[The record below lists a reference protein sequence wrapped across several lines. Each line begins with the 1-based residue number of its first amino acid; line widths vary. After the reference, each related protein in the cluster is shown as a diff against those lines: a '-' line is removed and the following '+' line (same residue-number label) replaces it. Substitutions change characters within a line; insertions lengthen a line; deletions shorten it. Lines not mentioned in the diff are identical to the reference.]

1 MAHRASLKMVLRI
14 VFLYVFVISS
24 FSGFSQI
31 LYPILD
37 QNPANVH
44 FKQINV
50 KSNPVR
56 IIYPEG
62 ADSLAFLT
70 ARSLFTQM
78 PDAEILAKNLTHKWS
93 ILLQNQGLNSNG
105 FISLYAPRGEFY
117 TTPSQD
123 ASLQATNH
131 WLTLLSAH
139 EIRHIYQNELA
150 TSGISRIFKFL
161 WGSNGQGLYSNLLI
175 PHWVWEG
182 DAIET
187 ETRLNNQVG
196 RSNIPQFSNVLNA
209 YLWQFGVPNY
219 SKLMAKNYR
228 ENVPNHY
235 VFGQFIT
242 HKLSKDYGLDE
253 IGHIWQKTLNKPR
266 LFSFSN
272 QIKNKS
278 GFSIDQFVGN
288 ILKNQLDTL
297 KQAVG
302 HAKYSVISPINS
314 KGFSSYDYPQKI
326 SNGKV
331 IAIKMAFQEIPSLV
345 EIENARER
353 KLCLLGPVYPS
364 NMLSA
369 SDQFVVWSEIKYHPR
384 WTQKQSTKL
393 VFFDLGN
400 HQKYDWSNNQ
410 KWICPSISP
419 DSKYVSFIE
428 LQNNGSS
435 TLKIHDRET
444 KELIDT
450 LRYDASTQIIQPRI
464 STGGLISF
472 ILLNSGRK
480 KILVYDFL
488 QKKMIAVRDF
498 GSTNIA
504 STFLYNDHVYFNLPL
519 AKVDQI
525 ARWNYKDQSID
536 YITQSQFGAYSISFS
551 PVSKEPFVFSN
562 YTAKGNQICL
572 GNLSES
578 YPVNLTDIRMEV
590 APAIASA
597 INQQNLEVSSYSRWN
612 LINPYAWGPLV
623 NSQFN
628 KLDIGLL
635 SKNLNNTLQLG
646 LGYIYDVN
654 EQTGSKYLRASY
666 QGWFPVIDFS
676 FQQGA
681 RNTSLY
687 IDKRSPLD
695 SLRSDQWNQTK
706 MDIGV
711 RIPLLLTQGAFQEQ
725 LYLSSTYSMFQVDG
739 YNLPLRY
746 KSEAFDGT
754 YSSMIHQINYS
765 KLLFKSHWDLQSRLG
780 YQLNMYWNG
789 MPFKQSLQAE
799 LWGFQARIYLPGFFK
814 NHGFLLKASYQ
825 QEMKGNY
832 NFNSPFIFTRGFLYG
847 VNQRWTNLS
856 LDYKFPIANTSIK
869 LGRLLYFT
877 RFKGNM
883 FVDVGKG
890 VPNATKLDVYK
901 FYESI
906 GLDISSN
913 FHVLRFSQGFE
924 LGVRFLFKPQL
935 NQFEIYPLVLDLGF

>member
-1 MAHRASLKMVLRI
+1 
-14 VFLYVFVISS
+14 
-24 FSGFSQI
+24 
-31 LYPILD
+31 
-37 QNPANVH
+37 
-44 FKQINV
+44 
-50 KSNPVR
+50 
-56 IIYPEG
+56 
-62 ADSLAFLT
+62 
-70 ARSLFTQM
+70 
-78 PDAEILAKNLTHKWS
+78 
-93 ILLQNQGLNSNG
+93 
-105 FISLYAPRGEFY
+105 
-117 TTPSQD
+117 
-123 ASLQATNH
+123 
-131 WLTLLSAH
+131 
-139 EIRHIYQNELA
+139 
-150 TSGISRIFKFL
+150 
-161 WGSNGQGLYSNLLI
+161 
-175 PHWVWEG
+175 
-182 DAIET
+182 
-187 ETRLNNQVG
+187 
-196 RSNIPQFSNVLNA
+196 
-209 YLWQFGVPNY
+209 
-219 SKLMAKNYR
+219 
-228 ENVPNHY
+228 
-235 VFGQFIT
+235 
-242 HKLSKDYGLDE
+242 
-253 IGHIWQKTLNKPR
+253 
-266 LFSFSN
+266 
-272 QIKNKS
+272 
-278 GFSIDQFVGN
+278 
-288 ILKNQLDTL
+288 
-297 KQAVG
+297 
-302 HAKYSVISPINS
+302 
-314 KGFSSYDYPQKI
+314 
-326 SNGKV
+326 
-331 IAIKMAFQEIPSLV
+331 
-345 EIENARER
+345 
-353 KLCLLGPVYPS
+353 
-364 NMLSA
+364 
-369 SDQFVVWSEIKYHPR
+369 
-384 WTQKQSTKL
+384 
-393 VFFDLGN
+393 
-400 HQKYDWSNNQ
+400 
-410 KWICPSISP
+410 
-419 DSKYVSFIE
+419 
-428 LQNNGSS
+428 
-435 TLKIHDRET
+435 
-444 KELIDT
+444 
-450 LRYDASTQIIQPRI
+450 
-464 STGGLISF
+464 
-472 ILLNSGRK
+472 
-480 KILVYDFL
+480 
-488 QKKMIAVRDF
+488 
-498 GSTNIA
+498 
-504 STFLYNDHVYFNLPL
+504 
-519 AKVDQI
+519 
-525 ARWNYKDQSID
+525 
-536 YITQSQFGAYSISFS
+536 
-551 PVSKEPFVFSN
+551 
-562 YTAKGNQICL
+562 
-572 GNLSES
+572 
-578 YPVNLTDIRMEV
+578 
-590 APAIASA
+590 
-597 INQQNLEVSSYSRWN
+597 VSSYSRWN

-780 YQLNMYWNG
+780 YQFNMYWNG